1 MTFQCAAEYNP
12 KMYSWSRK
20 QVRLW
25 LEEEGIDCGQGNQ
38 KNQMHER
45 ITQHCNHKRKAIINS
60 TVGMQGRSTAW
71 GVLTL
76 FVSKMSLA
84 QRQKEPGFT
93 VDTAYLVPGSRL
105 DAEGRGCCLLLT
117 TVNHILNL
125 ARMCQWHAPSKPTAG
140 VDHTHKVKL
149 IYIYNITH
157 PQHACMH
164 HAALHVMFALST
176 FITNVIMSCHG
187 ARAQWCRWPRKRM
200 PPTSPSIS
208 LAPMGGSCPWCL
220 DPSAGRRKTQQPTR
234 SRLP

>member
-1 MTFQCAAEYNP
+1 MWDGKTSNATELYYRLKCPFHNSHDCKWTCRLRIPAEDHAANLVGVAVDRRAEYHAHHVIYIETSGHQHSNHKAFQAKGAHMTFQCAAEYNP

-20 QVRLW
+20 EVRLW
-25 LEEEGIDCGQGNQ
+25 LEEEGIDCGQGGQ

-45 ITQHCNHKRKAIINS
+45 ITQHCNHKRKVMMNS

-76 FVSKMSLA
+76 FVSQMSLA

-105 DAEGRGCCLLLT
+105 DSEGRGCCLLLT

-149 IYIYNITH
+149 I
-157 PQHACMH
+157 
-164 HAALHVMFALST
+164 
-176 FITNVIMSCHG
+176 
-187 ARAQWCRWPRKRM
+187 
-200 PPTSPSIS
+200 
-208 LAPMGGSCPWCL
+208 
-220 DPSAGRRKTQQPTR
+220 
-234 SRLP
+234 